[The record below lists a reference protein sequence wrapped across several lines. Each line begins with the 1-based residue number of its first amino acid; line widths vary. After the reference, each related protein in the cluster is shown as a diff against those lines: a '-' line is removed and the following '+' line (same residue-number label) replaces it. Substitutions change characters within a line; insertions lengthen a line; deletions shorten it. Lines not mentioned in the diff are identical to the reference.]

1 MPLFESVR
9 PGEIKGNGRLGVDRW
24 RERRERIWEWEWR
37 AVFRE
42 VVTAKEERE
51 VSGE

>member
-1 MPLFESVR
+1 VL
-9 PGEIKGNGRLGVDRW
+9 RW

-42 VVTAKEERE
+42 VVTVKER
-51 VSGE
+51 G